1 MLGDDTMK
9 IMYILDEYNYIISYG
24 IYNEIPDDEGN
35 MYCPYKMG
43 DGSVVEIDISEA
55 ELSDLYNAYQ
65 VIDGEVVL
73 DEKKQE
79 EIIHQKQRSVYT
91 NEKILINLLN
101 DIINE

>member
-9 IMYILDEYNYIISYG
+9 IMYILDEDNYIISYG

-43 DGSVVEIDISEA
+43 DGSVVDIDISEA
-55 ELSDLYNAYQ
+55 ELRDLYNAYQ

-73 DEKKQE
+73 DKKKQE
-79 EIIHQKQRSVYT
+79 EIIHQKQQPVYT
-91 NEKILINLLN
+91 NEEILINLSN

>member
-9 IMYILDEYNYIISYG
+9 IMYILDEDNYIISYG

-35 MYCPYKMG
+35 MYCPFKMG

-79 EIIHQKQRSVYT
+79 EIIHQKQQPVYT
-91 NEKILINLLN
+91 NEEILMNLFN

>member
-9 IMYILDEYNYIISYG
+9 IMYILDEDNYIISYG

-79 EIIHQKQRSVYT
+79 EIIHQKQQPVYT
-91 NEKILINLLN
+91 NEEILINLSN

>member
-9 IMYILDEYNYIISYG
+9 IMYILDEDNYIISYG

-35 MYCPYKMG
+35 MYCPFKMG

-65 VIDGEVVL
+65 VINGEVVL

-79 EIIHQKQRSVYT
+79 EIIHQKQQPVYT
-91 NEKILINLLN
+91 NEEILMNLFN

>member
-9 IMYILDEYNYIISYG
+9 IMYILDEDNYIISYG

-79 EIIHQKQRSVYT
+79 EIIHQKQQPVYT
-91 NEKILINLLN
+91 NEEILMNLLN

>member
-9 IMYILDEYNYIISYG
+9 IMYILDEDNYIISYG

-79 EIIHQKQRSVYT
+79 EIIHQKQQPVYT
-91 NEKILINLLN
+91 NEEILMNLFN

>member
-9 IMYILDEYNYIISYG
+9 IMYILDEDNYIISYG
-24 IYNEIPDDEGN
+24 IYNEIPDDKGN

-55 ELSDLYNAYQ
+55 ELRDLYNAYQ

-79 EIIHQKQRSVYT
+79 EIIHQKQQPVYT
-91 NEKILINLLN
+91 NEEILINLSN

>member
-9 IMYILDEYNYIISYG
+9 IMYILDKDNYIISYG

-79 EIIHQKQRSVYT
+79 EIIHQKQQPVYT
-91 NEKILINLLN
+91 NEEILINLSN

>member
-1 MLGDDTMK
+1 MK
-9 IMYILDEYNYIISYG
+9 IMYILDKDNYIISYG
-24 IYNEIPDDEGN
+24 IYNEIADAEGN

-79 EIIHQKQRSVYT
+79 EIIHQKQQPVYT
-91 NEKILINLLN
+91 NEEILIKLSN

>member
-9 IMYILDEYNYIISYG
+9 IMYILDEDSYIISYG
-24 IYNEIPDDEGN
+24 IYNEIPDAEGN

-55 ELSDLYNAYQ
+55 ELRDLYNAYQ

-79 EIIHQKQRSVYT
+79 EIIHQKQQPVYT
-91 NEKILINLLN
+91 NEEILINLSN

>member
-9 IMYILDEYNYIISYG
+9 IMYILDEDNYIISYG
-24 IYNEIPDDEGN
+24 IYNEIPDNEGN

-79 EIIHQKQRSVYT
+79 EIIHQKQQPVYT
-91 NEKILINLLN
+91 NEEILINLSN

>member
-1 MLGDDTMK
+1 MK
-9 IMYILDEYNYIISYG
+9 IMYILDEDNYIISYG
-24 IYNEIPDDEGN
+24 IYNEIPDNEGN

-79 EIIHQKQRSVYT
+79 EIIHQKQQPVYT
-91 NEKILINLLN
+91 NEEILINLSN

>member
-79 EIIHQKQRSVYT
+79 EIIHQKQQPVYT
-91 NEKILINLLN
+91 NEEILINLSN

>member
-1 MLGDDTMK
+1 MLGDDIMK
-9 IMYILDEYNYIISYG
+9 IMYILDKDNYITSYG

-55 ELSDLYNAYQ
+55 ELRDLYNAYR

-79 EIIHQKQRSVYT
+79 EIIHQKQQPVYT
-91 NEKILINLLN
+91 NEEILKNLVN
-101 DIINE
+101 EIINE

>member
-9 IMYILDEYNYIISYG
+9 IMYILDEDNYIISYG

-35 MYCPYKMG
+35 MYCPFKMG

-79 EIIHQKQRSVYT
+79 EIIHQKQQPVYT
-91 NEKILINLLN
+91 NEEILINLSN

>member
-79 EIIHQKQRSVYT
+79 EIIHQKQQSVYT
-91 NEKILINLLN
+91 NEKTLINLLN